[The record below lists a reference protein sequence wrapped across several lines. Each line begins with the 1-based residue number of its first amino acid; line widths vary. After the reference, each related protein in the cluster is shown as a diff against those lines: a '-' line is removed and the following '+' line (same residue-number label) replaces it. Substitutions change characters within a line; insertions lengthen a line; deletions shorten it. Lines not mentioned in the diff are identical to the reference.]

1 MSATDALR
9 ILKQFQQQKID
20 PEWNEFKD
28 DDLELLSEV
37 LSVIML
43 KKGEYCDSIYIKY
56 IVISLLFVLYHL
68 KKRITKTEINSGY
81 DACF

>member
-37 LSVIML
+37 LSVIIL
-43 KKGEYCDSIYIKY
+43 KKGEYCDSIYVYLY
-56 IVISLLFVLYHL
+56 ISSH
-68 KKRITKTEINSGY
+68 
-81 DACF
+81 